1 MNGLRNKVRI
11 ETDGKLMSGRDVA
24 IAALL
29 GAEEYGF
36 ATAPLVT
43 MGCVMMRVCN
53 LDTCPAGI
61 ATQNP
66 ELRKRFAGKPE
77 YVENFMRFIAEELR
91 EIMAKLG
98 CRTIDEMVGRSDL
111 LRVREDLTDREKE
124 IDLSKILN
132 NPFAGPK
139 EKVTFDPK
147 HVYDF
152 ELEKTKDETV
162 LLKQL
167 SSALDKKQKR
177 SIDVEVSNTD
187 RSFGT
192 IFGSE
197 ITKKYYNT
205 LEDDTFTVQCTGAG
219 GQSFGAFIPNGLTL
233 ELVGDSNDYFGKG
246 LSGGKLI
253 VYPPKGIRFKAE
265 ENIIVGNV
273 ALYGATSGQAYINGV
288 AGERFCVRNS
298 GATAVVEGVGDHG
311 CEYMTGGKV
320 LIIGKTGKNFAAG
333 MSGGV
338 AYVLDEDNDLYL
350 SLNKE
355 MVSSEPVVSK
365 YDVMEIKDMITAHV
379 AYTNSEKGKEILNDF
394 SKYLPKFKKII
405 PHDYK
410 KMLKKISEMEGKGL
424 SAEQAQIEAFY
435 EIKRG

>member
-24 IAALL
+24 IAAAL
-29 GAEEYGF
+29 GAEEFGF

-91 EIMAKLG
+91 EYMAKLG
-98 CRTIDEMVGRSDL
+98 CRTVDELVGRSDL
-111 LRVREDLTDREKE
+111 LKVRDELSEREEKLDLT
-124 IDLSKILN
+124 KILS

-139 EKVTFDPK
+139 EKVIFDPK

-152 ELEKTKDETV
+152 ELEKTKDITV

-167 SSALDKKQKR
+167 KPALEKKQKR
-177 SIDVEVSNTD
+177 MIETEVTNTD

-197 ITKKYYNT
+197 ITKRY
-205 LEDDTFTVQCTGAG
+205 DDTLDEDTFLVKCNGAG
-219 GQSFGAFIPNGLTL
+219 GQSFGAFIPKGLTL
-233 ELVGDSNDYFGKG
+233 ELIGDSNDYFGKG

-253 VYPPKGIRFKAE
+253 VYPPAGVKFKKD
-265 ENIIVGNV
+265 ENIIIGNV
-273 ALYGATSGQAYINGV
+273 ALYGATSGKAFINGV

-311 CEYMTGGKV
+311 CEYMTGGRVVV
-320 LIIGKTGKNFAAG
+320 LGKTGKNFAAG

-338 AYVLDEDNDLYL
+338 AYVLDEDNDLYMRT
-350 SLNKE
+350 NKS
-355 MVSSEPVVSK
+355 MVFTEEVTNK
-365 YDVMEIKDMITAHV
+365 YDVLELKDMIKEHV
-379 AYTNSEKGKEILNDF
+379 TLTNSEKGKEILDNF
-394 SKYLPKFKKII
+394 SEYLPKFKKVI
-405 PHDYK
+405 PYDYNR
-410 KMLKKISEMEGKGL
+410 MLMAIVQMEEKGL
-424 SAEQAQIEAFY
+424 NAEQAQIEAFY
-435 EIKRG
+435 ANTKN